1 MAAIHDETGFNKACT
16 EFGRLAESIIP
27 SLLARLIFL
36 ASFREP
42 ETGKYTDQVLG
53 ALLALKFGKAETV
66 PIRRH
71 EQVIGLQC
79 ERGELAR
86 VLRHQHLAV
95 FEDWLCLNVEQQM
108 AELEC
113 YASSQSIK
121 APTLIRQWIQE
132 RPFERVIP
140 PDALPFQRRLFL
152 EDMETVLATLWRRAF
167 GVQAP

>member
-1 MAAIHDETGFNKACT
+1 MAATHDETGFNKACT
-16 EFGRLAESIIP
+16 EFARLAASIIP

-42 ETGKYTDQVLG
+42 ETGEYSDQVIE
-53 ALLALKFGKAETV
+53 ALLALKFGKAESD
-66 PIRRH
+66 PDRRH
-71 EQVIGLQC
+71 EQFVGLQC
-79 ERGELAR
+79 ERGELDR
-86 VLRHQHLAV
+86 VLRHQHLAD

-121 APTLIRQWIQE
+121 APTLVRQWIQE
-132 RPFERVIP
+132 KPFERLIP

-167 GVQAP
+167 GGQAP